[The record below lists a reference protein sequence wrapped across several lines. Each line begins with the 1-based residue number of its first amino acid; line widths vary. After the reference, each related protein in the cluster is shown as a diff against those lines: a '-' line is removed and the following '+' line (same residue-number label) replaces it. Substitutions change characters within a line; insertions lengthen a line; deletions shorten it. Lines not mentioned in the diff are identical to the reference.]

1 MRGITTTFA
10 AAILTLGTAVAV
22 AAPALA
28 TEGEFLNDLRI
39 DGFTGSDPV
48 LLDWGYR
55 ICDDWQD
62 GINRDKIIEE
72 RLPEHRRVDHPRR
85 RQVRVRV
92 GNDVPVL
99 MVESH

>member
-28 TEGEFLNDLRI
+28 TEGEFLNDLRN

-62 GINRDKIIEE
+62 GINRDKIIEN
-72 RLPEHRRVDHPRR
+72 VYQNTD
-85 RQVRVRV
+85 
-92 GNDVPVL
+92 
-99 MVESH
+99 ESITRDDAKFVFESATMFLC

>member
-28 TEGEFLNDLRI
+28 TEGEFLNDLRN

-62 GINRDKIIEE
+62 GINRDKIIEN
-72 RLPEHRRVDHPRR
+72 VYQNTD
-85 RQVRVRV
+85 
-92 GNDVPVL
+92 
-99 MVESH
+99 ESITRDDSKFVFESATMFLC